1 MTDLAIPAIP
11 ALRAYIQEHHAGSV
25 SAFAREHK
33 LDAADLGK
41 ILKQTGNRGHRV
53 TVRYAERIEEAT
65 RGAVSIKM
73 WIPETNEKEK
83 E

>member
-1 MTDLAIPAIP
+1 VTDLAIPAIS
-11 ALRAYIQEHHAGSV
+11 ALRAYIQEHHDGSV

-41 ILKQTGNRGHRV
+41 ILRQTGNRGHRV

-65 RGAVSIKM
+65 GGAVNIKM
-73 WIPETNEKEK
+73 WIPVADKKE
-83 E
+83 